1 MLHLARLCEAA
12 GAGCLSENVFE
23 TADCDAFEE
32 NGWDGAHIVAGLNV
46 TRPALIADGYTD
58 QAGDAFK
65 VLPVCAEATRKCFRT
80 WHLKKRKTV
89 TVQISYVEG
98 LLVTIGNYVAKF

>member
-1 MLHLARLCEAA
+1 MLIKPVTSFVTLIYYYLFYCILARLCEAA

-32 NGWDGAHIVAGLNV
+32 NGWDGVHIVAGLNV
-46 TRPALIADGYTD
+46 TRPALITDGYAD

-80 WHLKKRKTV
+80 WPYKDK
-89 TVQISYVEG
+89 Q
-98 LLVTIGNYVAKF
+98 